1 MIQNLDLTDLSAPKA
16 SKDLLVGSS
25 FKSPPIPPVTVEL
38 TVRNN
43 GDEIVVS
50 TGQRELHMTVASALK
65 LNTEL
70 VSAINAWKDSN
81 GSR

>member
-16 SKDLLVGSS
+16 SKDLFVGSS

-50 TGQRELHMTVASALK
+50 TGQRELHMTIASALK

-70 VSAINAWKDSN
+70 ISAINAWKDSH

>member
-1 MIQNLDLTDLSAPKA
+1 M
-16 SKDLLVGSS
+16 GSS

-50 TGQRELHMTVASALK
+50 TGQRELHMTIASAMK

-70 VSAINAWKDSN
+70 VNAINAWKDSN
-81 GSR
+81 GS

>member
-1 MIQNLDLTDLSAPKA
+1 MTQNLDLTDLSAPKA

-50 TGQRELHMTVASALK
+50 TRQRELHMTIASALK

-70 VSAINAWKDSN
+70 VIAINAWKDSN
-81 GSR
+81 GS